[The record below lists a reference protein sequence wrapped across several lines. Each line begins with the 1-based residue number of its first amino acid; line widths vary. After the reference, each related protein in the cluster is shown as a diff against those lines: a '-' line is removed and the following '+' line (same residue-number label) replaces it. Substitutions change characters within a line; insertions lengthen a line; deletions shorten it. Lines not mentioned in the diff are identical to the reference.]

1 MVRPIKRFQPD
12 DVMAEVVAEVRRH
25 GVAIIEDLIPEG
37 VIDGLRAKLEP
48 PLAEQEPGGGNFF
61 GNRKRSVYA
70 IFGRGEEFSEHLLLN
85 EQLLEVADGILLPR
99 YPMASSAVKPEREP
113 GWEDMFVRAPPRVG
127 PNCHHYRINASVAM
141 QVCKGGI
148 NQTLHRD
155 EWRYLPYLHRDPE
168 GPEYTVAFMVAITD
182 FTEENGATRF
192 VPGSNNWDQQRRP
205 QEEEVVQ
212 AVMGKGSVAVWLGSV
227 FHGLGINTMDE
238 PRLGVIFSHA
248 VDHMTQE
255 ENQFMAVP
263 PDKAFKLPKRAQQL
277 IGYRSSPGLN
287 YIEGLEDNHV
297 LNA

>member
-1 MVRPIKRFQPD
+1 MVRPIKRFQSD
-12 DVMAEVVAEVRRH
+12 GVMTEVVAEVRRH
-25 GVAIIEDLIPEG
+25 GVAIIEDLIPED

-99 YPMASSAVKPEREP
+99 FPMASSAVLPDREHN
-113 GWEDMFVRAPPRVG
+113 GEEMFVQAPPLVG

-141 QVCKGGI
+141 QVCKGGT
-148 NQTLHRD
+148 NQPLHRD
-155 EWRYLPYLHRDPE
+155 EWRYLPYLHRDPA

-192 VPGSNNWDQQRRP
+192 VPDSNNWDYQRRP
-205 QEEEVVQ
+205 QDDEVVQ
-212 AVMGKGSVAVWLGSV
+212 AVMRKGSVAVWLGSV
-227 FHGLGINTMDE
+227 FHGLGTNTVDE
-238 PRLGVIFSHA
+238 PRLGIIFSHA

-297 LNA
+297 LNV